1 MGQAEGLVSQLR
13 KWLRSVG
20 AKDARLNKA
29 QRHGDPHSNGETG
42 LVFYHP
48 PIGYQKVSFQTMR
61 KQQS

>member
-29 QRHGDPHSNGETG
+29 QRPWQPTFQRGDGAGFLSS
-42 LVFYHP
+42 